1 MYSHIRRS
9 DCLPKKSA
17 PSKERALKTARFM
30 SNKYGS
36 QYSVY
41 KCIYCDGW
49 HLAKDSEKSENFKHR
64 EKLTS
69 SFNATTRHNAQEVD
83 VNQLLKLDIPD
94 IAEVYG
100 GIRGRTMSSR
110 HQDYAWPII
119 RDCGI
124 DTIIDLREDGIYTRL
139 NKLCEKFGLEYFYF
153 PIDTKAENIKCL
165 IDDFENFCKK
175 IDRGHFYIA
184 CAMGLH
190 RTDIALCTYWVFYGA
205 DKGIIPPKIRGYNQT
220 NGHKMDKVM
229 RFLNAFYNEL
239 SLSVPST
246 ISFATFN
253 QRKQVL
259 IECSKADPGK

>member
-1 MYSHIRRS
+1 
-9 DCLPKKSA
+9 
-17 PSKERALKTARFM
+17 M

-36 QYSVY
+36 HYSVY

-139 NKLCEKFGLEYFYF
+139 NELCEKFGLDYFYF
-153 PIDTKAENIKCL
+153 PIDTKAENVKCL

-220 NGHKMDKVM
+220 HGHKMEKVM

-239 SLSVPST
+239 SLSEPST

-259 IECSKADPGK
+259 IECSKADTGK